1 MEVKFLQRTM
11 TYILLVISILTITG
25 SCLAF
30 SSTRNS
36 ENIEFL
42 NSYGWEVEENP
53 LEKVSVTIPETF
65 DDVYNNY
72 NILQKEAGLDLSEY
86 RGKSAIRYTYSV
98 LNYPK
103 EVENEVRAN
112 IIVVDNRP
120 IAGDIMTTSI
130 SGFMH
135 SLCYPQ

>member
-1 MEVKFLQRTM
+1 MQKVM
-11 TYILLVISILTITG
+11 AYILLVISILTITG

-30 SSTRNS
+30 SSARNN

-42 NSYGWEVEENP
+42 NSYGWEVLETP
-53 LEKVSVTIPETF
+53 LEKVNITIPETF

-72 NILQKEAGLDLSEY
+72 NSIQLEAGLDLSKY
-86 RGKSAIRYTYSV
+86 KGKSAIRYTYSV
-98 LNYPK
+98 LNYP
-103 EVENEVRAN
+103 EDVGEEVRAN
-112 IIVVDNRP
+112 ISVVENIP

-135 SLCYPQ
+135 SLCYPERP